1 MERRRAVSKRP
12 AEGSCRSSPNP
23 RGSLET
29 PILANLADLCLKIMN
44 LEIECWTQAVDSLR
58 TLSKIY
64 ASPATVDTIG
74 RVNRLFS
81 TWPTDEALPADGY
94 EGLRSLSK
102 KIQSGLQD
110 IQQTAQKE
118 AGSVIPARNPNHD
131 C

>member
-1 MERRRAVSKRP
+1 MSA
-12 AEGSCRSSPNP
+12 
-23 RGSLET
+23 
-29 PILANLADLCLKIMN
+29 PILANLLDLCLRIEN

-58 TLSKIY
+58 TLSKVY

-94 EGLRSLSK
+94 DGLKSLSK

-110 IQQTAQKE
+110 IQRTAQKE
-118 AGSVIPARNPNHD
+118 VESVIPDRDLNHG